1 MEPNKVSLEL
11 TGKQY
16 LDLVRL
22 VFMGS
27 VVAEEVADDE
37 MMAKYLEAQQVLLA
51 ASGPKKGNSYIGYD
65 SRDDEYF
72 LAEDIEEPLLELM
85 NEYDESRFWENLV
98 MRLTLRDLQKKFSEK
113 ELKEMPE
120 EKGAKEMEAIHEYYI
135 NEFDD
140 NDLDNLKV
148 ISMKKI

>member
-1 MEPNKVSLEL
+1 MEPKKVTLEL

-16 LDLVRL
+16 LDLVKL

-27 VVAEEVADDE
+27 VVAEEVVEDDQ
-37 MMAKYLEAQQVLLA
+37 MAGYLESQQVLFA
-51 ASGPKKGNSYIGYD
+51 ASGPKKGNTYIGYD
-65 SRDDEYF
+65 AKDEEYYLADDV
-72 LAEDIEEPLLELM
+72 EEQLLELM

-113 ELKEMPE
+113 ELREMPE
-120 EKGAKEMEAIHEYYI
+120 DKGTKEMEAIHEYYI

-140 NDLDNLKV
+140 HDLENLKV
-148 ISMKKI
+148 IALKKV